1 MYQVV
6 LGNIPLPITP
16 SKITTSY
23 GGRNE
28 TIELIDGSQ
37 VNVIKSPSLTEISFE
52 FMIPHQDYPFASMA
66 GQAVGALS
74 GMLPSAVGN
83 LGTSAMRSAIL
94 HELERMMTAKKPFYL
109 IVVRMN
115 DQMTDVVVWNSYMK
129 VTLEGYDVIED
140 ADNGLDI
147 MVSVKLKKYVPYGT
161 AILSDDKKTIS
172 KEFIR

>member
-6 LGNIPLPITP
+6 LGYIPLPITP
-16 SKITTSY
+16 SKITTSV

-28 TIELIDGSQ
+28 TVELIDGSQ
-37 VNVIKSPSLTEISFE
+37 VNIIKSPSLTEISFE
-52 FMIPHQDYPFASMA
+52 FMIPHQDYPFASLA
-66 GQAVGALS
+66 GQAVGALT
-74 GMLPSAVGN
+74 GALPSAIGN
-83 LGTSAMRSAIL
+83 LGMSAMRSGIL
-94 HELERMMTAKKPFYL
+94 QELDRMMTAKKPFYL

-115 DQMTDVVVWNSYMK
+115 EKMTDVLAWNSYMK
-129 VTLEGYDVIED
+129 VTLESYEVIED

-161 AILSDDKKTIS
+161 AILNDDKKTIN